1 MNTITI
7 LYLTFLIYIL
17 LVIYILLYNP
27 STPFYKFVDSIFNSR
42 KIMDYIHAHAKYFYL
57 IVAATSGIL
66 MSMIYYLSAFQMIQ
80 SILIALLVI
89 CLVFTI
95 YVFFYN
101 PNAGFYIF
109 MNNLFNSN
117 FLPEFTKNHPGP
129 AYFLW
134 LTIAFVFIMAIY
146 FTKKRDHLISI
157 GAPSSRDTFDT
168 IGLMIKLVGFLAF
181 LVLAVWAS
189 FGLEYFLKA
198 VYWSPVVSGII
209 TTLLAFLFIALLL
222 KIFHKNPLVSV
233 SKGTGVMG
241 LVFNILFYIP
251 CLMNDFVD
259 WAKHEYDI
267 TTSSSV
273 IILFAMVFII
283 SMNFLLP
290 YSQSFLYDN
299 DGTQLVS
306 KPIYTNVFTSLGSY
320 EDLSGV
326 ITDKETTKYNYRYS
340 LSFWFYVNPQPPS
353 TNGNY
358 SKYTSIFNYGNK
370 PNILY
375 KADENKIMIKM
386 KQGHIRE
393 RKIFVEEPLPLQKWN
408 HFVINY
414 SGGTLDVFL
423 NNKLV
428 GAKIETIPYMTH
440 DEISSGEVNG
450 IYGGLCNVKYI
461 KQPLMKH
468 EIEKLY
474 NSFNGKN
481 PPII

>member
-27 STPFYKFVDSIFNSR
+27 SAPFYKFVGSIFNSR

-66 MSMIYYLSAFQMIQ
+66 TAMIYYLSAFQPIQ

-89 CLVFTI
+89 CLIFTI

-109 MNNLFNSN
+109 MNDLFNSN

-134 LTIAFVFIMAIY
+134 LTIAFVFIMLIY
-146 FTKKRDHLISI
+146 FTRKRDHLIAI
-157 GAPSSRDTFDT
+157 GAPPPGNILGF
-168 IGLMIKLVGFLAF
+168 IFKLVGFLVF
-181 LVLAVWAS
+181 LVLAIWAS
-189 FGLEYFLKA
+189 FGLEYFFKA
-198 VYWSPVVSGII
+198 VYWSPVVSTII
-209 TTLLAFLFIALLL
+209 TVLVVFLFIALVL
-222 KIFHKNPLVSV
+222 KMFYKKPIVSV
-233 SKGTGVMG
+233 SKDTSTTG
-241 LVFNILFYIP
+241 LIRNILFYIP
-251 CLMNDFVD
+251 CIMNDVVD

-273 IILFAMVFII
+273 IILCVMLFLIG
-283 SMNFLLP
+283 MNFLLP
-290 YSQSFLYDN
+290 YITSFLYDI

-358 SKYTSIFNYGNK
+358 NKYTSIFNYGNK

-386 KQGHIRE
+386 KQGHTKE
-393 RKIFVEEPLPLQKWN
+393 RKIFVEESLPLQKWN